1 MRVGENIK
9 KRINKQMSTVLQMN
23 NEQLALFNF
32 DQDLKKYEEFEA
44 KINKELKLEAIPD
57 RELMLR
63 AIMKCPGIF
72 DLKHRLFI
80 KDQVLNHFM
89 KLPSSRKQLNYLYQL
104 YIKTPAAGVK

>member
-1 MRVGENIK
+1 MRVGEYK
-9 KRINKQMSTVLQMN
+9 TKRINKKMSTVLQMN
-23 NEQLALFNF
+23 NEQLSLFNF

-44 KINKELKLEAIPD
+44 KINRELKLEPIPD

-72 DLKHRLFI
+72 GVKHRLFI

-104 YIKTPAAGVK
+104 YITTPGSGVR